1 MLRKRKQS
9 QTQNS
14 ENVANVSN
22 TKPQGNLGMNAGPLN
37 QARSSRNRTAKVTY
51 DPSTENGCPS
61 SRSPD
66 PLAQGRLAA
75 SRRGNSSPSPSRQ
88 NQQAD
93 ENPDMFKLAFVT
105 SKVEFLAFVGIHFQ
119 SPILPSDAENEKKEE
134 FRHAIHSWGSNSKAA
149 PPACPSKL
157 G

>member
-22 TKPQGNLGMNAGPLN
+22 TEPQGNLGMNAGPLK

-51 DPSTENGCPS
+51 DQSTENGCPS
-61 SRSPD
+61 SRSID

-93 ENPDMFKLAFVT
+93 EDNNTHQNQLILVCVGG
-105 SKVEFLAFVGIHFQ
+105 SVESDGFYEED
-119 SPILPSDAENEKKEE
+119 ILSAMNQKINLPW
-134 FRHAIHSWGSNSKAA
+134 RW
-149 PPACPSKL
+149 
-157 G
+157 

>member
-14 ENVANVSN
+14 ENVATNVSN
-22 TKPQGNLGMNAGPLN
+22 TEPQGNLGMNAGPLN

-75 SRRGNSSPSPSRQ
+75 SRRGNSSPSPSRK

-93 ENPDMFKLAFVT
+93 EENNGTHQNSTDI
-105 SKVEFLAFVGIHFQ
+105 SVEENVESDGFCEEDILSAMSQKINFELIISEKTFSVGM
-119 SPILPSDAENEKKEE
+119 LKD
-134 FRHAIHSWGSNSKAA
+134 FRRRSMV
-149 PPACPSKL
+149 
-157 G
+157 